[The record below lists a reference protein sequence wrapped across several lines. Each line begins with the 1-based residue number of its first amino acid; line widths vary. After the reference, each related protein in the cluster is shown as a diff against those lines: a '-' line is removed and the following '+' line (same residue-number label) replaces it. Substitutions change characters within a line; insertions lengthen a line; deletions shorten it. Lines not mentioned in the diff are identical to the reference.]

1 MIKSAYKTGNFTNK
15 NKRMKTEKFKVLL
28 YLKKSAPDKSG
39 KTPIMGRITVGDT
52 IAQFSCKLSCTLS
65 LWNPRAS
72 RLDGKSQEAVETNGK
87 IDKLLLSINEAY
99 SSLSERNLPFDAKDV
114 KNLFQGGIATQM
126 TLFRLFDRHIEEVR
140 ARVGIDISHRTIPNY
155 LYTRRRLGEF
165 VDKNYN
171 VKDLAFSQLNEQF
184 IREFQ
189 DFLILE
195 RKLSVETV
203 RHYLAILKKICRI
216 AFKEGHSDR
225 HYFVNYPLLKQKVNP
240 PRTLSREEFEKIR
253 DLQFEEHR
261 WSHITTRDMFLFAC
275 YTGTAYVDVTAI
287 TNENLTKDDAG
298 DLWLK
303 YRRGKNG
310 KLCRVKLLPEAI
322 ALIEKYKNPSRETL
336 FPKME
341 YNALKWNLQSIR
353 QLVGMTGPLTY
364 HMGRHSFSSLIAL
377 EGGVPIET
385 VSKMLG
391 HSDIKTTQIYARVT
405 PKKLFEDMEKYIE
418 ATKDLQLT
426 L

>member
-1 MIKSAYKTGNFTNK
+1 
-15 NKRMKTEKFKVLL
+15 MKDEKFKVLL
-28 YLKKSAPDKSG
+28 YLKKSVLDKSR
-39 KTPIMGRITVGDT
+39 KTPIMGRITVGDSVV
-52 IAQFSCKLSCTLS
+52 QFSSKLSCTLS

-72 RLDGKSQEAVETNGK
+72 RLNGKSQEAVEINEK

-99 SSLSERNLPFDAKDV
+99 NTLIERKSPFDATDV
-114 KNLFQGGIATQM
+114 KNLFQGGMATQM
-126 TLFRLFDRHIEEVR
+126 TLMRLFDRHIEEVR
-140 ARVGIDISHRTIPNY
+140 ARVGIDVSHRTIPNY
-155 LYTRRRLGEF
+155 LYTRKRLAEF
-165 VDKNYN
+165 IGNKFNASDF
-171 VKDLAFSQLNEQF
+171 AFSQLNEQF

-189 DFLILE
+189 DFIILE
-195 RKLSVETV
+195 KGLGVETA
-203 RHYLAILKKICRI
+203 RHYLALLKKICRI

-225 HYFVNYPLLKQKVNP
+225 HYFANYPLLKQKENP

-253 DLQFEEHR
+253 DLEFEEHR
-261 WSHITTRDMFLFAC
+261 WSHIITRDMFLFAC
-275 YTGTAYVDVTAI
+275 FTGTAYIDVTSI
-287 TNENLTKDDAG
+287 TNDNLSKDDAG

-303 YRRGKNG
+303 YNRGKNG

-322 ALIEKYKNPSRETL
+322 ELIEKYRNKSRETL

-353 QLVGMTGPLTY
+353 QLIGMTGALTY
-364 HMGRHSFSSLIAL
+364 HMGRHSFSSLITL

-391 HSDIKTTQIYARVT
+391 HGDIKTTQIYAHVT
-405 PKKLFEDMEKYIE
+405 PKKLFEDMDKYIE
-418 ATKDLQLT
+418 ATKDLQLV